1 MRILRMMELLA
12 PAGSFDA
19 LCAAVGSGADAVYI
33 GGSEFSA
40 RRGAVNFTIE
50 EIEKAARYCHL
61 RGVRLHVAAN
71 ILIKERE
78 KERFLEYIGK
88 LNKIGV
94 DAVIIQDIGMASLVH
109 KIYPDLPLHASTQMT
124 VTSLSAAQ
132 KLRDA
137 GFSRVVLAREL
148 SKEAIQIISCKS
160 GVETEV
166 FVHGAL
172 CMSYSGQCLMSS
184 VIGAR
189 SGNRGMCAQPCRLP
203 YTLNGKKG
211 HFLSPKDL
219 CMIKRLPEL
228 LKIGVTSLKIEGR
241 LKRCEYVSTVCG
253 VYRKYLDN
261 PREVEKADIDEL
273 YNAFSRSGFTDR
285 YFDDAPSGEMM
296 CYENP
301 SNAAENIF
309 TDEAKKRCR
318 EGADYKKTEI
328 FLSCEMKKDQPLHI
342 SAWDSV
348 GHFADVFGS
357 IKAEAAK
364 NKPLDKERLR
374 QQLSKLGD
382 TPFFVENPEVTVDEG
397 IILPISEVNAV
408 RRNVIEKLSDEIC
421 RREYRVNVVEEE
433 HIAKKNTSKEM
444 ILAAQV
450 ETREQALACINAGIT
465 EIYADTPLANRLSG
479 EFENVRIIA
488 KLPPIVRDD
497 RKYEAPVLSDILISN
512 IGQLDESKNCLG
524 DFRLNITNSD
534 SVRFY
539 ENLES
544 VTLSPELNLKEL
556 SGISE
561 GSELILYGRIPL
573 MVMENCPLRAQNMC
587 QKGKMIHSLCDRKNE
602 KFPLKCNEGC
612 VLEILNSK
620 PIYMA
625 DKLENVK
632 NLKISRARLI
642 FTVENSAECG
652 KIIEEYKMALI
663 GKNVKTP
670 EENTFT
676 RGHFYRG
683 VE

>member
-1 MRILRMMELLA
+1 MMELLA
-12 PAGSFDA
+12 PAGSYES
-19 LCAAVGSGADAVYI
+19 LCAAVASGADAVYI

-40 RRGAVNFTIE
+40 RHSAVNFTIE

-71 ILIKERE
+71 ILIKEKE

-94 DAVIIQDIGMASLVH
+94 DAVIMQDIGMAFRVH

-124 VTSLSAAQ
+124 ITSLDGAIR
-132 KLRDA
+132 LRDA

-148 SKEAIQIISCKS
+148 SRDAIEKISRNS

-184 VIGAR
+184 IIGAR

-203 YTLNGKKG
+203 YTLCEKKG
-211 HFLSPKDL
+211 HLLSPKDL
-219 CMIKRLPEL
+219 CMITRLPEL
-228 LKIGVTSLKIEGR
+228 SKIGVTSLKIEGR
-241 LKRCEYVSTVCG
+241 LKRCEYVSAVCG

-261 PREVEKADIDEL
+261 PKPVEKGDLDEL
-273 YNAFSRSGFTDR
+273 YNAFSRSGFTDG
-285 YFDDAPSGEMM
+285 YFLDAPSKEMM

-301 SNAAENIF
+301 ANASENIF
-309 TDEAKKRCR
+309 SDEAKRRCK
-318 EGADYKKTEI
+318 EESSKKLRI
-328 FLSCEMKKDQPLHI
+328 FLYCQMKKDQPLII
-342 SAWDSV
+342 SAWDSS
-348 GHFADVFGS
+348 GHFAECIGTQKVE
-357 IKAEAAK
+357 IAK
-364 NKPLDKERLR
+364 NKPLDKERVR

-382 TPFFVENPEVTVDEG
+382 TPFFVENPEVIIDEG
-397 IILPISEVNAV
+397 IILPISEINAV

-421 RREYRVNVVEEE
+421 RREYRVNFYEEE
-433 HIAKKNTSKEM
+433 YNALKKAPKEM
-444 ILAAQV
+444 KLTAQV
-450 ETREQALACINAGIT
+450 ETYDQALACINAGID
-465 EIYADTPLANRLSG
+465 EIYADTPLANKLSVQ
-479 EFENVRIIA
+479 FENVRIIA
-488 KLPPIVRDD
+488 KLPPIFRDD
-497 RKYEAPVLSDILISN
+497 RKYETPLSDHILISN
-512 IGQLDESKNCLG
+512 IGQLDENKTCYG

-534 SVRFY
+534 SVVFY
-539 ENLES
+539 ENLET
-544 VTLSPELNLKEL
+544 VTMSLELNLKEL
-556 SGISE
+556 SGICE
-561 GSELILYGRIPL
+561 GSELIVYGRIPL

-587 QKGKMIHSLCDRKNE
+587 QKGKMKHSLCDRKNE

-652 KIIEEYKMALI
+652 KIIEEYKIALS
-663 GKNVKTP
+663 GKNVKAP
-670 EENTFT
+670 EKNTFT